1 MKNASAWMI
10 IPKLL
15 RTLVRKD
22 VALKPKLL
30 LIAGLVYLISPIDLL
45 PDILLG
51 FGWLDDLVIVPFLG
65 WLSYRSLPKGVQSE
79 IVPENT
85 DNRATSRRML
95 IYLCILLVVVVVIA
109 MMGDANTSFEPV
121 NSPTTN

>member
-79 IVPENT
+79 IVPDNT
-85 DNRATSRRML
+85 ENRAASRRML
-95 IYLCILLVVVVVIA
+95 IYLGILLVVVVVIA
-109 MMGDANTSFEPV
+109 IMGDANTSFEPV

>member
-1 MKNASAWMI
+1 MKNTSAWMI

-51 FGWLDDLVIVPFLG
+51 FGWLDDLLIVPFLG

-79 IVPENT
+79 IVPDNTENW
-85 DNRATSRRML
+85 ATSRRML
-95 IYLCILLVVVVVIA
+95 IYLGILVIVVIVIA

-121 NSPTTN
+121 NSPATN

>member
-1 MKNASAWMI
+1 MTNASAWMI

-79 IVPENT
+79 IVPDDTEK
-85 DNRATSRRML
+85 RATSRRML
-95 IYLCILLVVVVVIA
+95 IYLGILLVVVVVIA

-121 NSPTTN
+121 NSPATN

>member
-1 MKNASAWMI
+1 MI

-79 IVPENT
+79 IVPDNT
-85 DNRATSRRML
+85 ENRAASRRML
-95 IYLCILLVVVVVIA
+95 IYLGILLVVVVVIA

>member
-1 MKNASAWMI
+1 VKNASAWMI

-79 IVPENT
+79 IVPDNT
-85 DNRATSRRML
+85 ENRAASRRML
-95 IYLCILLVVVVVIA
+95 IYLGILLVVVVVIA
-109 MMGDANTSFEPV
+109 IMGDANTSFEPV

>member
-65 WLSYRSLPKGVQSE
+65 WLSYRSLPKGVQRE
-79 IVPENT
+79 IVPDNT
-85 DNRATSRRML
+85 ENRATSRRML
-95 IYLCILLVVVVVIA
+95 IYLGILLVVVVVIA

>member
-1 MKNASAWMI
+1 MI

-65 WLSYRSLPKGVQSE
+65 WLSYRSLPKGCKVKSCLTIRKTGQ
-79 IVPENT
+79 PH
-85 DNRATSRRML
+85 AG
-95 IYLCILLVVVVVIA
+95 C
-109 MMGDANTSFEPV
+109 
-121 NSPTTN
+121 

>member
-79 IVPENT
+79 IVPDNT
-85 DNRATSRRML
+85 ENRAASRRML
-95 IYLCILLVVVVVIA
+95 IYLGILLVVVVVIA

>member
-1 MKNASAWMI
+1 MTNASAWMI

-79 IVPENT
+79 IVPDNKE
-85 DNRATSRRML
+85 NRATSRRML
-95 IYLCILLVVVVVIA
+95 IYLGLLLIVVIVIV